1 MKNWLSKTLLFER
14 IIEVGTKEE
23 GHGKLYVYS
32 NTVLRSSYS
41 SPSVCLLLYRQDL
54 QHAYR
59 ISIENMQENE
69 PIRSN
74 RYRWNVD
81 IKMGHGVI
89 GFEKLD

>member
-1 MKNWLSKTLLFER
+1 M
-14 IIEVGTKEE
+14 EVGTKEE
-23 GHGKLYVYS
+23 GHGKLYSY
-32 NTVLRSSYS
+32 NYTVLRNSHS
-41 SPSVCLLLYRQDL
+41 SPSVCWLLYRQDL

-81 IKMGHGVI
+81 IKMGRAVI